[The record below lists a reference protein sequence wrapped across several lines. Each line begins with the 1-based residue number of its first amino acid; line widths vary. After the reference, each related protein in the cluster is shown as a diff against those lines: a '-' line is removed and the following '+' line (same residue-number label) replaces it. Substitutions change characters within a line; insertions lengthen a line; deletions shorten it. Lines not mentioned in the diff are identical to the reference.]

1 MWVKICGITRLEDAM
16 LAARCGADALGFVFT
31 KSPRKVSREI
41 IVPWIG
47 KITGVEKVAVFRDE
61 GVDEILKTC
70 AGLGIDTIQLH
81 AAPSERHERLME
93 QYGIIYAAHEYTQDM
108 LPGYPC
114 RILLDASMGQGMKGI
129 WKKRDIPFILAGGLT
144 PDNVREAIRAALPEG
159 VDVSSGVE
167 MSPGIKDPVKV
178 ERFIMEA
185 KS

>member
-1 MWVKICGITRLEDAM
+1 MWVKICGITRREDAI
-16 LAARCGADALGFVFT
+16 LAAGCGADALGFVFT

-41 IVPWIG
+41 IVPWIRE
-47 KITGVEKVAVFRDE
+47 ITGVEKVAVFMDE
-61 GVDEILKTC
+61 GVDEVLKTC

-81 AAPSERHERLME
+81 AAPSEGHERLMV
-93 QYGIIYAAHEYTQDM
+93 QYGIIYAACEYRQDM

-114 RILLDASMGQGMKGI
+114 RILIDGSTGKGMKGI
-129 WKKRDIPFILAGGLT
+129 WKERDVPFILAGGLT

-167 MSPGIKDPVKV
+167 ISPGIKDPLKV
-178 ERFIMEA
+178 ERFIREA

>member
-1 MWVKICGITRLEDAM
+1 MWVKICGITRREDAL

-31 KSPRKVSREI
+31 KSPRNVSREI
-41 IVPWIG
+41 IVPWIQE
-47 KITGVEKVAVFRDE
+47 ITSVEKVAVFMDE

-70 AGLGIDTIQLH
+70 EDLGIDTIQLH

-93 QYGIIYAAHEYTQDM
+93 QYGIIYATHEYRQGM

-114 RILLDASMGQGMKGI
+114 RILMDASTGKGMKGI
-129 WKKRDIPFILAGGLT
+129 WEKRDIPFILAGGLT
-144 PDNVREAIRAALPEG
+144 PDNVREAIMKASPEG

-167 MSPGIKDPVKV
+167 MSPGIKDPLKV
-178 ERFIMEA
+178 ERFIREA

>member
-16 LAARCGADALGFVFT
+16 LAATCGADALGFVFT
-31 KSPRKVSREI
+31 KSLRNVSREI
-41 IVPWIG
+41 ITPWIRE
-47 KITGVEKVAVFRDE
+47 ITSVEKVAVFMDE

-81 AAPSERHERLME
+81 AAPSKKHERLIE
-93 QYGIIYAAHEYTQDM
+93 RYGIIYAAHEYTADM

-114 RILLDASMGQGMKGI
+114 RILIDASKGKGMKGI
-129 WKKRDIPFILAGGLT
+129 WEKRDVPFILAGGLT

-167 MSPGIKDPVKV
+167 MSPGIKDPLKV
-178 ERFIMEA
+178 ARFIREA